1 MLSESC
7 NIPSTQY
14 SSHLS
19 RSYQASL
26 EAKTFGRIID
36 FMAIKK
42 EISHIEM
49 ILKESEKS
57 VGFLWK
63 TAPYL
68 HKRVSASRERMDWL
82 KRQEKEQEELR
93 VAYKVFTSGRIIPE
107 EIISM
112 VFSHVP
118 TKNELAWDTWSWASM
133 RVEGLLT
140 HAVLNPSLLLHHY
153 RKEFNAEWTLED
165 IGKQMVDPGVLLDT
179 SSLKLSGK
187 AKLRAITEL
196 GTCSLVRYCSS
207 HQWKNLYISVDV
219 FAVDDFFKELGS
231 CLLRLEELTI
241 CALHHSAK
249 PLGDITPPQ
258 RIPLTKAN
266 ITFNIFSIVF
276 NSGIL
281 NNITGLSLNAFNVL
295 RFCSFDVFWKAI
307 KDLPRML
314 SQLPRLYELIIWNID
329 CTHIDPATLPR
340 VY

>member
-26 EAKTFGRIID
+26 EAKTFGRIVD

-165 IGKQMVDPGVLLDT
+165 IGKQ
-179 SSLKLSGK
+179 
-187 AKLRAITEL
+187 
-196 GTCSLVRYCSS
+196 LVSY
-207 HQWKNLYISVDV
+207 
-219 FAVDDFFKELGS
+219 
-231 CLLRLEELTI
+231 
-241 CALHHSAK
+241 
-249 PLGDITPPQ
+249 
-258 RIPLTKAN
+258 
-266 ITFNIFSIVF
+266 
-276 NSGIL
+276 
-281 NNITGLSLNAFNVL
+281 
-295 RFCSFDVFWKAI
+295 
-307 KDLPRML
+307 
-314 SQLPRLYELIIWNID
+314 
-329 CTHIDPATLPR
+329 
-340 VY
+340 